1 MNPMSTVRPTLLNS
15 CARAATAHEARFR
28 MPGSPPPPRRT
39 RIIALDEHAAEV
51 VRHVAAGHVDDARF
65 LAHHPDA
72 PVTAAHSDA
81 TDVVLTTPDGGSIR
95 LHEDLDEADMIVLV
109 ASSDDGAL
117 AATAIGEAATR
128 RGIMTSGLVLGGGRS
143 ASAALHALR
152 PHARVLLRSERED
165 DLPDVLTALR
175 A

>member
-1 MNPMSTVRPTLLNS
+1 
-15 CARAATAHEARFR
+15 

-51 VRHVAAGHVDDARF
+51 VRHVAAGHVHDARF
-65 LAHHPDA
+65 AHRPDA
-72 PVTAAHSDA
+72 PATATHADA
-81 TDVVLTTPDGGSIR
+81 TDVVLTTPDGGSVR

-117 AATAIGEAATR
+117 VATAIGEAATR

-143 ASAALHALR
+143 ASAALQALR